1 MRSKLIIV
9 VLAIALGGVA
19 AFAAY
24 SYLSGVQRTAE
35 AGSTMTEVL
44 VAAQDIP
51 RGTSANDLMSSGAV
65 QLTKIPLRYIASG
78 AISSVTSVADRI
90 LAVPVSKGEVLTTAR
105 FQYPSEA
112 GLAFNVPKGFV
123 AVTIPVDDSRGV
135 AGLVKPGDRVAL
147 LATVA
152 TKGGQGDQTRI
163 AIPGARVLAVGRSTG
178 AESST
183 QQASTSGG
191 AFGGGQSSQ
200 SQSANT
206 VTLALSSAD
215 AEKVV
220 FAAESG
226 RFWLALL
233 PTTESAATPG
243 PGQTAA
249 TVLR

>member
-24 SYLSGVQRTAE
+24 SYLSGVQRAAE
-35 AGSTMTEVL
+35 AGSTMTDVL
-44 VAAQDIP
+44 VATQDIP
-51 RGTSANDLMSSGAV
+51 RGTSANELMSSGAV
-65 QLTKIPLRYIASG
+65 QLVKMPLRYIASG

-112 GLAFNVPKGFV
+112 GLAFNVPKGLV

-152 TKGGQGDQTRI
+152 TKSGQGDQTRI

-178 AESST
+178 AESPK
-183 QQASTSGG
+183 QTSSQ
-191 AFGGGQSSQ
+191 GGGLTGSQ
-200 SQSANT
+200 NSQPQSANT
-206 VTLALSSAD
+206 VTLALSPAD
-215 AEKVV
+215 AERVV
-220 FAAESG
+220 FVAESG
-226 RFWLALL
+226 RLWLALL
-233 PTTESAATPG
+233 PTTESSATPG

-249 TVLR
+249 TVLK

>member
-24 SYLSGVQRTAE
+24 SYLGGVQRAAE
-35 AGSTMTEVL
+35 AGSTMTDVL
-44 VAAQDIP
+44 VATQDIP
-51 RGTSANDLMSSGAV
+51 RGTSANELMSSGAV
-65 QLTKIPLRYIASG
+65 QLVKMPLRYIASG

-90 LAVPVSKGEVLTTAR
+90 LAVDVSKGEVLTTAR

-147 LATVA
+147 VVTIA
-152 TKGGQGDQTRI
+152 TKSGQGDQTRI

-178 AESST
+178 AEPT
-183 QQASTSGG
+183 QQASASGG
-191 AFGGGQSSQ
+191 GIVSSQ
-200 SQSANT
+200 SNQPQSAST
-206 VTLALSSAD
+206 VTLGLSSTD
-215 AEKVV
+215 AERVV
-220 FAAESG
+220 FAVESG
-226 RFWLALL
+226 RVWLALL
-233 PTTESAATPG
+233 PTTESSATPG
-243 PGQTAA
+243 PGVTAA